1 MSPSHGLFPRW
12 FRSFAAARS
21 TRVMEGVAAFVPHS
35 RTRAR
40 RRGIVAVQVVVML
53 IVLLGCVALSVDTG
67 YIGDLCGSMQSSVD
81 ASALA
86 GATALGVVPA
96 PARERAAEYAAKNEV
111 AGSGLEA
118 DELDITIGHWYGLTN
133 TFVADDGMI
142 PSTPNAIRV
151 RARRPDISLYFAGI
165 LGDTSTTVIRSAA
178 AMQGAGR
185 CLGVWGLEGIVSPG
199 DVITDSYIQADGA
212 YGGVNVRP
220 NGDICSCRDIT
231 ISGNTEIHGDAI
243 YGDGYDL
250 TLHGTSYEIWG
261 RVDDQVC
268 QLTPPTFDMPGAIAV
283 NDNASIPR
291 SDDGTVAYNPGSK
304 RLRLV
309 GNDNLTL
316 PPGTAEDP
324 AKYYFSAVQIESLAT
339 LTITGPTE
347 IYISGNAMVGGGGII
362 NNTGIPENLKVY
374 STGNSMSFNGSAT
387 FYGAIVAPTTNL
399 SFVGVSAFY
408 GMMIGQTLDFRGT
421 TNIHVEESLVMD
433 IFGLSSVAPMLIE

>member
-1 MSPSHGLFPRW
+1 
-12 FRSFAAARS
+12 
-21 TRVMEGVAAFVPHS
+21 
-35 RTRAR
+35 
-40 RRGIVAVQVVVML
+40 
-53 IVLLGCVALSVDTG
+53 
-67 YIGDLCGSMQSSVD
+67 
-81 ASALA
+81 
-86 GATALGVVPA
+86 
-96 PARERAAEYAAKNEV
+96 
-111 AGSGLEA
+111 
-118 DELDITIGHWYGLTN
+118 
-133 TFVADDGMI
+133 MI